1 MQEEQVVK
9 KPRAPRKKKITV
21 PEFASSTEIKLD
33 KEDFQIPKNILMLF
47 KDITEFD
54 ITIDCYQWQIKATVK
69 IKE

>member
-1 MQEEQVVK
+1 MQEEQIVK
-9 KPRAPRKKKITV
+9 KRIYRKKKITV

-54 ITIDCYQWQIKATVK
+54 ITIDCYQWIIKASVK